1 MPKSLSGDLRERV
14 IEAVQA
20 GASRR
25 EAAERFEISA
35 SAAVKWL
42 QRWRDHGVCVAKPRG
57 GSRSILE
64 DHAERI
70 LALVGEQPDRTL
82 DELVAAMRKRR
93 IPGSRSAL
101 WRFLD
106 RHDIT
111 FKKSLRA
118 AEQHR
123 ADVARARR
131 RWIRQQG
138 YLDTTRLVFIDETAV
153 TINMVRLRGRCPRGE
168 RLISHV
174 PQGAWKTITF
184 VAALRHN
191 KMVAPMVLDGPIN
204 GAAFVAYIEQC
215 LVPTL
220 KRGDIVVIDNLPA
233 HKVAGVKDA
242 IEAAGATLQYLP
254 QYSPDLNPIE
264 MPFSKFKA
272 FMRKAAER
280 TVGGL
285 CRRIRSFVPT
295 SVARNVEIT
304 SDMPA
309 MCPYDRN
316 LL

>member
-1 MPKSLSGDLRERV
+1 
-14 IEAVQA
+14 VQA

-64 DHAERI
+64 EHAERI

-295 SVARNVEIT
+295 VSRAECRNYFRHAGYVSI
-304 SDMPA
+304 
-309 MCPYDRN
+309 
-316 LL
+316 

>member
-1 MPKSLSGDLRERV
+1 MPRSLSGDLRERV

-35 SAAVKWL
+35 SSAVKWL
-42 QRWRDHGVCVAKPRG
+42 QRWRDHGVCAPKPRG

-64 DHAERI
+64 DYAERI
-70 LALVGEQPDRTL
+70 LALIDEQPDRTL
-82 DELVAAMRKRR
+82 DELLAAMHRRR

-111 FKKSLRA
+111 LKKSLRA

-153 TINMVRLRGRCPRGE
+153 TTNMVRLRGRCSRGE

-174 PQGAWKTITF
+174 PQGKWKTTTF

-191 KMVAPMVLDGPIN
+191 RMTAPMVLDGPIN
-204 GAAFVAYIEQC
+204 GAAFVAYIDQS
-215 LVPTL
+215 LAPTL
-220 KRGDIVVIDNLPA
+220 KRGDIVVMDNLPA
-233 HKVAGVKDA
+233 HKVVGVKEA

-264 MPFSKFKA
+264 MPFSAFKA
-272 FMRKAAER
+272 FLRKVSER
-280 TVGGL
+280 TVRGL
-285 CRRIRSFVPT
+285 CRRIGSFVPT
-295 SVARNVEIT
+295 LGRAQCRNYFRHAGYAPI
-304 SDMPA
+304 
-309 MCPYDRN
+309 
-316 LL
+316 

>member
-191 KMVAPMVLDGPIN
+191 KMVAPMVLDGQSTEQRSWPISSN
-204 GAAFVAYIEQC
+204 AW
-215 LVPTL
+215 
-220 KRGDIVVIDNLPA
+220 
-233 HKVAGVKDA
+233 
-242 IEAAGATLQYLP
+242 
-254 QYSPDLNPIE
+254 
-264 MPFSKFKA
+264 
-272 FMRKAAER
+272 
-280 TVGGL
+280 
-285 CRRIRSFVPT
+285 CRRS
-295 SVARNVEIT
+295 SVAT
-304 SDMPA
+304 SS
-309 MCPYDRN
+309 
-316 LL
+316 

>member
-70 LALVGEQPDRTL
+70 LAFVGEQPDRTL

-215 LVPTL
+215 LAPTL

-233 HKVAGVKDA
+233 HKVADVKDA
-242 IEAAGATLQYLP
+242 IEAAGTTLQYLP

-272 FMRKAAER
+272 FLRKAAER

-295 SVARNVEIT
+295 VSRAECRNYFRHAGYVSI
-304 SDMPA
+304 
-309 MCPYDRN
+309 
-316 LL
+316 